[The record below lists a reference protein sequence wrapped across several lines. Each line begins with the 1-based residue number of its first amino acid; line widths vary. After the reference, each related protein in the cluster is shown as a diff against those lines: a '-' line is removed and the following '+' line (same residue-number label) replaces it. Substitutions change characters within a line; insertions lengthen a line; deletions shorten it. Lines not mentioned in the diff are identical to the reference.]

1 MIGIESDAG
10 VTCAMAVMAKASNPG
25 RVKTRMVPP
34 LTAIEAS
41 DLNTAFLVDISHNM
55 KAAQQLAA
63 ISPWMAFAPAGS
75 AQFFETNLPSG
86 IGLLETVGP
95 NLGECLLKAASSL
108 LDRGYQSACLIN
120 SDSPT
125 LPAGYLVAAANLLAA
140 DGDRI
145 VLGPSTDGGYYL
157 IGMTQRHRRLF
168 EDIDWS
174 TERVFG
180 QTLVRASEIGVPVVV
195 LPTWYDVDD
204 AGTVC
209 MLIGELFEGQPFRV
223 VGAQTT
229 PADSSRALLARL
241 LRETD
246 LARRIGL
253 GEPSARVA

>member
-1 MIGIESDAG
+1 M
-10 VTCAMAVMAKASNPG
+10 
-25 RVKTRMVPP
+25 
-34 LTAIEAS
+34 
-41 DLNTAFLVDISHNM
+41 
-55 KAAQQLAA
+55 
-63 ISPWMAFAPAGS
+63 
-75 AQFFETNLPSG
+75 PSG

-95 NLGECLLKAASSL
+95 NLGECLFKAASSL

-125 LPAGYLVAAANLLAA
+125 LPAGYLVTAANLLAA
-140 DGDRI
+140 GGDRI

-157 IGMTQRHRRLF
+157 IGMTQRHRRVF